1 MVGAWT
7 YALAVNFV
15 PSYRVIADK
24 IGDSAVGIKHAPD
37 EEKAVHDTS
46 GKRKHRVKQL
56 LRSARKFELN
66 MKGYVLDK

>member
-24 IGDSAVGIKHAPD
+24 IGDSAVGINMRLMK
-37 EEKAVHDTS
+37 KRLFTMTS
-46 GKRKHRVKQL
+46 GKRKHRVKLL
-56 LRSARKFELN
+56 LRESLS
-66 MKGYVLDK
+66 

>member
-37 EEKAVHDTS
+37 EEKAVHDDEW
-46 GKRKHRVKQL
+46 GEKAPGEAVVG
-56 LRSARKFELN
+56 RKFELN